1 MKDLISLTKIIFM
14 YSIDFD
20 NSLIKDV
27 KLVDI
32 DLLNPH
38 EKIIEKKKTS
48 LAKFIKSY
56 ESYYIISSI
65 VCCHKSMLIVDGH
78 HRYFALKELGFRMVP
93 VTLIDYFHESIRTGK
108 SNSLEK
114 KYIIDVGY
122 CKELMEPKSTEHA
135 VYCNKTKKWQP
146 IILLSSMF
154 KIETKNLI
162 K

>member
-56 ESYYIISSI
+56 DSYYIISSI
-65 VCCHKSMLIVDGH
+65 VCCHKSMLIIDGH
-78 HRYFALKELGFRMVP
+78 HRYFALKDLGFKKVP
-93 VTLIDYFHESIRTGK
+93 VTLIDYSNKSIRTGTVNPIDK
-108 SNSLEK
+108 NDIIKAGNSSGL
-114 KYIIDVGY
+114 
-122 CKELMEPKSTEHA
+122 LEPKSTEHA
-135 VYCNKTKKWQP
+135 VYCNRTQLWQP
-146 IILLSSMF
+146 IILLSSIF
-154 KIETKNLI
+154 KIDTKYIL
-162 K
+162 